1 MIALDSSAWIE
12 YFTGGPHARQ
22 LSKALDDTDRLLV
35 PVICLFEVFK
45 VLGRTMEEGL
55 AMVHV
60 GAMMEGVVVPVDGTI
75 AFSAA
80 RLAQKQGLAMADSLI
95 LATTHAHGAE
105 LWTLDEDFKGLEGVR
120 YFPKKADKP

>member
-22 LSKALDDTDRLLV
+22 LSQALEETERLLV

-45 VLGRTMEEGL
+45 VLSRHTEEGL
-55 AMVHV
+55 AMRHT
-60 GAMMEGVVVPVDGTI
+60 GAMMEGVVVPVDSAI
-75 AFSAA
+75 ALAAA
-80 RLAQKQGLAMADSLI
+80 RLAQQQGLAMADSLI
-95 LATTHAHGAE
+95 LATTRAHGAE

-120 YFPKKADKP
+120 YFPKKGKNP